1 MAHIDISKPILDKN
15 DRLARS
21 NRELMQKKGIFV
33 LDLMASPGAGKT
45 TAILATI
52 EALKDRYKIAV
63 IEGDIAS
70 SVDALKIKAAGVPAV
85 QINTGGVCHLESD
98 MIRSAFDQLPLDQL
112 DLIIVENVGNLVCT
126 TEFYLGEDAKVMI
139 LSVPEGDDKPHK
151 YPNIFQT
158 SKAVIVSKMD
168 TLPVFDF
175 DMDEF
180 ESTVK
185 SLNPKAPIFPVSAKS
200 GEGMDAW
207 VEWLVQ
213 QIESAKS
220 QS

>member
-15 DRLARS
+15 DRLAQS
-21 NRELMQKKGIFV
+21 NKDLMREKGIFV

-45 TAILATI
+45 TMILSTI
-52 EALKDRYKIAV
+52 EALKDRYNIAV

-70 SVDALKIKAAGVPAV
+70 NVDALKIKAAGVPAV
-85 QINTGGVCHLESD
+85 QINTGGLCHLESD
-98 MIRSAFDQLPLDQL
+98 MIRSALDQLPLDDL
-112 DLIIVENVGNLVCT
+112 DFIIVENVGNLVCT

-175 DMDEF
+175 DMNEF
-180 ESTVK
+180 ESTVAA
-185 SLNPKAPIFPVSAKS
+185 LNPTAPIFPISAKT
-200 GEGMDAW
+200 GEGMQDWIDWIIQKIEDAR
-207 VEWLVQ
+207 
-213 QIESAKS
+213 SN
-220 QS
+220 

>member
-1 MAHIDISKPILDKN
+1 MTHIDISKPILDKN
-15 DRLARS
+15 DQLAQS
-21 NRELMQKKGIFV
+21 NRELVREKGVFV

-45 TAILATI
+45 TMILATI
-52 EALKDRYKIAV
+52 EALKERYNIAV

-70 SVDALKIKAAGVPAV
+70 NVDALKIKAAGIPAI
-85 QINTGGVCHLESD
+85 QINTGGLCHLESD
-98 MIRSAFDQLPLDQL
+98 MIRSALDQLPLDEL

-175 DMDEF
+175 DMEDF
-180 ESTVK
+180 ENTLT
-185 SLNPKAPIFPVSAKS
+185 SLNPKAPLFPVSAKT
-200 GEGMDAW
+200 GEGMQAW
-207 VEWLVQ
+207 LDWIVQ
-213 QIESAKS
+213 QIEDAR
-220 QS
+220 